1 VAGHLYV
8 SFWHLSIDN
17 LPQGHFEHRE
27 ISAGD
32 AGAMIRAARADK
44 TLLCVSDDDL
54 LAPYR
59 TTEHRRHEE
68 LCALLRAR
76 YDCPLR
82 FEDFLTAF
90 DDEEGYSIM
99 PLQVAELQGADR
111 LLVVTCN
118 YEFARTTENKISL
131 EERFALAEDS
141 VEFHLISATG
151 GQSGHGE

>member
-1 VAGHLYV
+1 MAGHLYI

-17 LPQGHFEHRE
+17 LTQRHLEHRE

-59 TTEHRRHEE
+59 ATGRRRHEE

-90 DDEEGYSIM
+90 DDEEGPVYSIM
-99 PLQVAELQGADR
+99 PLQVAELQRADR

-118 YEFARTTENKISL
+118 YEFARSTENKISL

-141 VEFHLISATG
+141 VEFHLISAT
-151 GQSGHGE
+151 